1 MISFDAALVDNA
13 FPLYEE
19 LFNGRLKNPNGCNI
33 SATFF
38 VSHEYTNYCML
49 QTLYHQR
56 HEIADNSISRRLPQ
70 TWWATATEEEQEQE
84 IAGMREILRKW
95 GNVQVEDIMGYRAP
109 YIQVGGN
116 TEFRALRNLGFLYE
130 SSMPTQVFRD
140 PPLWPYTLD
149 YQSIQ
154 DCVIEPCPTGK
165 QNNSFNPLHPNISM
179 HILHTV
185 HYTFSRVLTRRI
197 CLTIKASSVGDDFII
212 LMTSL
217 SKKVS

>member
-1 MISFDAALVDNA
+1 MRPRYLHTA
-13 FPLYEE
+13 
-19 LFNGRLKNPNGCNI
+19 RLLLQRNQNPWQFITVLDTSDCNDLI
-33 SATFF
+33 WCRFGWQCLSSVRRAIQRQVEKPQWLQHLCYIFRVTR
-38 VSHEYTNYCML
+38 VHE
-49 QTLYHQR
+49 R

-84 IAGMREILRKW
+84 IGDMREILRKW

-109 YIQVGGN
+109 YIQVGGI
-116 TEFRALRNLGFLYE
+116 TEFRALRNLGFVYE

-165 QNNSFNPLHPNISM
+165 
-179 HILHTV
+179 
-185 HYTFSRVLTRRI
+185 
-197 CLTIKASSVGDDFII
+197 
-212 LMTSL
+212 
-217 SKKVS
+217 

>member
-1 MISFDAALVDNA
+1 MRPKYLHTARLLLQRNQNPWQFITVLDTSDCNDLIWWRD
-13 FPLYEE
+13 EE

-84 IAGMREILRKW
+84 IGGMREILRKW

-165 QNNSFNPLHPNISM
+165 
-179 HILHTV
+179 
-185 HYTFSRVLTRRI
+185 
-197 CLTIKASSVGDDFII
+197 
-212 LMTSL
+212 
-217 SKKVS
+217 

>member
-1 MISFDAALVDNA
+1 MRPKYLHTARLLLQRNQNPWQFITVLDTSDCNDLIWCRFGWQCLSSVRRAIQRQVEKPQWLQHLCYIFRVTRVHELLHAANVVPPTPRNRWQL
-13 FPLYEE
+13 
-19 LFNGRLKNPNGCNI
+19 
-33 SATFF
+33 
-38 VSHEYTNYCML
+38 
-49 QTLYHQR
+49 
-56 HEIADNSISRRLPQ
+56 RRLPQ

-84 IAGMREILRKW
+84 IGGMREILRKW

-165 QNNSFNPLHPNISM
+165 
-179 HILHTV
+179 
-185 HYTFSRVLTRRI
+185 
-197 CLTIKASSVGDDFII
+197 
-212 LMTSL
+212 
-217 SKKVS
+217 